1 MTAREMGTAGLEI
14 VKQFEGCELS
24 AYRCPAGIWTI
35 GYGSTGPHVKPGL
48 VITPQRAEAL
58 LQEDLARFEA
68 AVDNAAPGASQNQFD
83 AMVAF
88 AFNVGTTAFTKSTLL
103 RKHKAGD
110 FAGAR
115 AEFARWNKAGGKVLP
130 GLTRRR
136 AAEAALYAA

>member
-1 MTAREMGTAGLEI
+1 MARKIGCAGLALI
-14 VKQFEGCELS
+14 KQFEGCQLT

-35 GYGSTGPHVKPGL
+35 GYGSTGPHVQPGMR
-48 VITPQRAEAL
+48 ISQARAEQL
-58 LQEDLARFEA
+58 LQEDLSRFEA
-68 AVDNAAPGASQNQFD
+68 IVDRAAPSATQGQFD

-88 AFNVGTTAFTKSTLL
+88 SFNVGISAFSASTLL

-115 AEFARWNKAGGKVLP
+115 AEFARWNKASGKVLN

>member
-1 MTAREMGTAGLEI
+1 MTARKMGAAGLKI
-14 VKQFEGCELS
+14 VKQFEGCKLS

-35 GYGSTGPHVKPGL
+35 GYGSTGPHVKPGM
-48 VITPQRAEAL
+48 VITRQRADAL
-58 LQEDLARFEA
+58 LQDDLARFEA
-68 AVDNAAPGASQNQFD
+68 AVDNAAPRASQNQFD

-88 AFNVGTTAFTKSTLL
+88 AFNVGITAFTKSTLL

>member
-1 MTAREMGTAGLEI
+1 MTARKIGPAGLKL

-35 GYGSTGPHVKPGL
+35 GYGSTGPHVKPGMA
-48 VITPQRAEAL
+48 ITQQRADAL
-58 LQEDLARFEA
+58 LQEDLARFET
-68 AVDNAAPGASQNQFD
+68 AVANAAPGASQNQFD

-88 AFNVGTTAFTKSTLL
+88 AFNVGITAFTKSTLL
-103 RKHKAGD
+103 RRHTASD

-115 AEFARWNKAGGKVLP
+115 AEFARWNKAGGKVLA